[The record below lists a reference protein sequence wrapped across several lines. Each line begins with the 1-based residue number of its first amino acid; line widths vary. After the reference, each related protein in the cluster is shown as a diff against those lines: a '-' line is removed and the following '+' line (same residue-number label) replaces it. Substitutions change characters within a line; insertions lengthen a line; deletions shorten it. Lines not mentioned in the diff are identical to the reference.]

1 MNDTIPVN
9 STREASS
16 KEYIPIF
23 IIDNNGRSIIIIN
36 TQLLLDK
43 TSSLELYKTFASV
56 INTESRGRLES

>member
-1 MNDTIPVN
+1 MNDTIPFN
-9 STREASS
+9 STREESS

-43 TSSLELYKTFASV
+43 TSSLELYKTLASV